1 MIRLLALAGVATAL
15 TVTALSITPSAAAPR
30 DTNPYRCMI
39 DEGYGRVHPCSQ
51 SYMRSHPNWRQTDN
65 CMIDEGY
72 GRVHPCSQGYQQGS
86 WNGPQPSPVTPQ
98 R

>member
-1 MIRLLALAGVATAL
+1 MMTRILALAGLATAL

-51 SYMRSHPNWRQTDN
+51 
-65 CMIDEGY
+65 
-72 GRVHPCSQGYQQGS
+72 GYQQGS